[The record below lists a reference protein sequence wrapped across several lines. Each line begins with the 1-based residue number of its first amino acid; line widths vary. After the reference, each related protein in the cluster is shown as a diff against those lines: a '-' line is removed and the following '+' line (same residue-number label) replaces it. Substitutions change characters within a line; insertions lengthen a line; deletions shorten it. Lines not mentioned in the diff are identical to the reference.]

1 MPLALSSI
9 WVSIVFAVIY
19 LITLYFICR
28 SLPKGNYFFYSFAVM
43 LVAFLLIYN
52 YKYLGNQT
60 SYNVESFNR
69 LVYIISLILYLPI
82 LISFINLAVIVLK
95 GKYKFKILTSI
106 LCIFLAFI
114 LWWVWIIMFMILFLG
129 FIQ

>member
-1 MPLALSSI
+1 
-9 WVSIVFAVIY
+9 
-19 LITLYFICR
+19 
-28 SLPKGNYFFYSFAVM
+28 M

-60 SYNVESFNR
+60 GYNVGSFNR
-69 LVYIISLILYLPI
+69 LVYIMSLILYLPI
-82 LISFINLAVIVLK
+82 LISFINLAVIVFK

-114 LWWVWIIMFMILFLG
+114 LWWIWIIMFMILFMG